1 MQLTN
6 LLHIQKPIIQGA
18 MARISKPVLVGAVS
32 NAGGLGVLTTT
43 DSSAQLLQ
51 SDLKAIRQAT
61 KNPFGVNLML
71 QQPNISELLPVLLAN
86 PVPVVF
92 TSAGNPAPFL
102 KDLLDV
108 GTLVIPV
115 IPSVKIARKMA
126 DIGASAVVAEGMESG
141 GHIGIETTMT
151 LVPQVAEAV
160 KIPVIAA
167 GGIGTQA
174 GVKAAFALGAT
185 GVQVG
190 TAFLVAEE
198 TPVADNYKQLVIQAN
213 DNGTVVTGTGA
224 NRVRSLKTPLTE
236 KLLATIDSDT
246 FNQLSSGSL
255 QRAISGDIEHGTF
268 MAGQSAGMITKIQP
282 AKAIVTELNKGVPT
296 IIEEL
301 F

>member
-1 MQLTN
+1 MQLTK

-18 MARISKPVLVGAVS
+18 MARISKPVLVSAVS
-32 NAGGLGVLTTT
+32 NAGGLGVLTTA
-43 DSSAQLLQ
+43 DSSAQSLQ
-51 SDLKAIRQAT
+51 SDLKTIRQTT

-71 QQPNISELLPVLLAN
+71 QQANISELLPVLLAD

-102 KDLLDV
+102 KNLLDV

-115 IPSVKIARKMA
+115 IPNVKIAKKMA
-126 DIGASAVVAEGMESG
+126 DLGAPAVVAEGEESG
-141 GHIGIETTMT
+141 GHIGTETTMA
-151 LVPQVAEAV
+151 LVPQVAAAV

-167 GGIGTQA
+167 GGIGTST

-190 TAFLVAEE
+190 TAFLAAEE
-198 TPVADNYKQLVIQAN
+198 TPIDEQYKQLVIQAD

-236 KLLATIDSDT
+236 RLLATTDSDT
-246 FNQLSSGSL
+246 FNQLSRGSL
-255 QRAISGDIEHGTF
+255 QRAIDGDVDHGTF
-268 MAGQSAGMITKIQP
+268 MAGQIAGMITKIQP